1 MNFNDDPIAEEPMTA
16 VVQLRVS
23 LGEPQAEL
31 LQQRISMLPFKVSYR
46 EEQHDRELIGVIS
59 CTPAQEKIIRA
70 LLLDMGNSE

>member
-1 MNFNDDPIAEEPMTA
+1 MNFNDDPIAEEPMNA

-31 LQQRISMLPFKVSYR
+31 LQRRISMLPFEVAYR
-46 EEQHDRELIGVIS
+46 EEQHGRELIGIIS